1 MGKIVALKRSNYLDL
16 EENVNGVNNMNVKKM
31 LRKIVYGLGIKKTPQ
46 LTKVEQCRA
55 RGVKIGANVD
65 LVNAEIDYCFGHL
78 ISIGD
83 NVTITNSVVLAH
95 DASTKKELGYS
106 KIGCVEIGS
115 NVFIGYGCIIL
126 PGVKIGNKVVVGAG
140 TVVSKDIP
148 DNTVVVGN
156 PYKIITSYDEYMEKN
171 KDRMKTSPV
180 SNRLFSEKTE
190 EEWKALYN
198 EVKEKQVGFDL

>member
-1 MGKIVALKRSNYLDL
+1 M
-16 EENVNGVNNMNVKKM
+16 
-31 LRKIVYGLGIKKTPQ
+31 
-46 LTKVEQCRA
+46 
-55 RGVKIGANVD
+55 
-65 LVNAEIDYCFGHL
+65 

-126 PGVKIGNKVVVGAG
+126 PGVKIGNKVIIGAG
-140 TVVSKDIP
+140 TVVSKDIS

-156 PYKIITSYDEYMEKN
+156 PYKIIMSYDEYMRKN
-171 KDRMKTSPV
+171 EERMKTCPV
-180 SNRLFSEKTE
+180 SDKLFSEKTE
-190 EEWKALYN
+190 EEWDVLYN
-198 EVKEKQVGFDL
+198 KEKWGGFDL

>member
-1 MGKIVALKRSNYLDL
+1 MGIRSI
-16 EENVNGVNNMNVKKM
+16 
-31 LRKIVYGLGIKKTPQ
+31 LRKIVYSLGIKKVPQ

-55 RGVKIGANVD
+55 RGVKIGENVD

-126 PGVKIGNKVVVGAG
+126 PGVKIGNKVIIGAG

-156 PYKIITSYDEYMEKN
+156 PYRIIMSYDEYMRKN
-171 KDRMKTSPV
+171 EERMKTCPV
-180 SNRLFSEKTE
+180 SDKLFSEKTE
-190 EEWKALYN
+190 EEWEVLYTK
-198 EVKEKQVGFDL
+198 VKEKRGGFDL